1 MMAIRALSKALLL
14 ILVLTLAG
22 CGDSD
27 IQELKQWMSD
37 VKKQTPRAV
46 QKLSEPKKFTPFT
59 YDKKDDV
66 DPFSPDKLLAAL
78 AKQRSSS
85 GTGLKPDLDRRKE
98 PLESYPLDTIRMV
111 GSLQQVGLN
120 YAILQADK
128 AVFRVKVGSY
138 LGQNF
143 GMITKITDTEVDIK
157 EIVRDASGE
166 WTERE
171 AKLELQENK
180 K

>member
-1 MMAIRALSKALLL
+1 MMAIRAVSKALLVVL
-14 ILVLTLAG
+14 LLTLAG

-27 IQELKQWMSD
+27 IQELKQWMAD

-46 QKLSEPKKFTPFT
+46 QKLSEPKKFTPFA
-59 YDKKDDV
+59 YDNKNEI

-78 AKQRSSS
+78 AKQQSSS

-98 PLESYPLDTIRMV
+98 PLESYPLDTIKMV
-111 GSLQQVGLN
+111 GSLQKAGLN

-128 AVFRVKVGSY
+128 AVFRAKVGNY

-143 GMITKITDTEVDIK
+143 GMITKITDTEVDLK